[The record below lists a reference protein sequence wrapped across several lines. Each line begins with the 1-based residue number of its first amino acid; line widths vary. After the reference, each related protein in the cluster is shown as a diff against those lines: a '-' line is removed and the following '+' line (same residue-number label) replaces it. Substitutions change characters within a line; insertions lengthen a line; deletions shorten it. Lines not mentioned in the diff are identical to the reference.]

1 MPQMAPLWWEI
12 LFIMFIAMFLLTNMV
27 IYYNKQMNP
36 NFNIESKSYKIN
48 QFKWKW

>member
-12 LFIMFIAMFLLTNMV
+12 LFILFIMSFMIMNTI
-27 IYYNKQMNP
+27 IYYNKTPTPLQKHL
-36 NFNIESKSYKIN
+36 KSMKIN

>member
-12 LFIMFIAMFLLTNMV
+12 LFLLFIMNFMMMSTI
-27 IYYNKQMNP
+27 IYHNKMYSPKQM
-36 NFNIESKSYKIN
+36 KMKYKIN